1 MNEAS
6 GDSKWTRR
14 QFLAKGCA
22 AALAAV
28 FGLPAASACAPASQP
43 PTQKPIASTPTSSAT
58 WGEAMHYRRLED
70 GRVHCQICFR
80 ECVVAPGQL
89 GFCRNKKNVDGTY
102 YSLVYG
108 LPCALQLDPIE
119 KEPVFH
125 MLPGSRI
132 LGVGT
137 AACNSRCK
145 FCQNW
150 EMSQHTLW
158 ETLNYRATPA
168 DVVERALAL
177 GCDAVSFTY
186 NEPTVFYE
194 YAYDIAVAAR
204 SQGLRVICHTNG
216 TMLAAPLLQLLAQ
229 LDAITVDLKAFT
241 SEFYRRVCTLELE
254 PVLATLK
261 QVAQSG
267 VHLEIV
273 NLVIPTLNDNP
284 DDIRNMCQWI
294 VEHLG
299 TEVPLHFT
307 RFFPAYKLQ
316 HLPATPIETLEKAV
330 AIADQVGLQYVYLG
344 NVPGHK
350 RNSTYCPKCGERL
363 LFRLHF
369 TVLENNLADGKCRFC
384 GYPIAGIWSG

>member
-1 MNEAS
+1 MSEAS
-6 GDSKWTRR
+6 GHSKWTRR
-14 QFLAKGCA
+14 EFLTKGCA
-22 AALAAV
+22 AALATV
-28 FGLPAASACAPASQP
+28 LGLPAASACAPASQP
-43 PTQKPIASTPTSSAT
+43 PTQEPIVPTPTSSA
-58 WGEAMHYRRLED
+58 GLREAMHYQRLED

-80 ECVVAPGQL
+80 ECIVLPGHL

-108 LPCALQLDPIE
+108 LPCALQVDPIE

-150 EMSQHTLW
+150 EMSQSTLW
-158 ETLNYRATPA
+158 QTLNHRATPS
-168 DVVERALAL
+168 DVVQRALAL
-177 GCDAVSFTY
+177 GCNAVSFTY

-204 SQGLRVICHTNG
+204 RQGLRVICHTNG
-216 TMLAAPLLQLLAQ
+216 TMLAAPLLQLLEQ

-241 SEFYRRVCTLELE
+241 SEFYQRVCTLELE
-254 PVLATLK
+254 PVLNTLRR
-261 QVAQSG
+261 VAQSG

-273 NLVIPTLNDNP
+273 NLVIPTLND
-284 DDIRNMCQWI
+284 DLEHIRSMCQWI
-294 VEHLG
+294 AENLG
-299 TEVPLHFT
+299 AEVPLHFT
-307 RFFPAYKLQ
+307 RFFPAYRMQ

-330 AIADQVGLQYVYLG
+330 AIADEAGLQYVYLG

-369 TVLENNLADGKCRFC
+369 TVLENELVDGKCRFC
-384 GYPIAGIWSG
+384 GYPIAGIWGG

>member
-1 MNEAS
+1 MSKAS
-6 GDSKWTRR
+6 EYSRWSRR
-14 QFLAKGCA
+14 KFLTEGCA
-22 AALAAV
+22 AVLATM
-28 FGLPAASACAPASQP
+28 FGVPATSACAPALQT
-43 PTQKPIASTPTSSAT
+43 PTQKSIAPTSTPST
-58 WGEAMHYRRLED
+58 GLREAMHYRRLED
-70 GRVHCQICFR
+70 GRVQCQICFR
-80 ECVVAPGQL
+80 ECIVSPGQL

-177 GCDAVSFTY
+177 SCDAVSFTY

-194 YAYDIAVAAR
+194 YAYDIAAVAK

-216 TMLAAPLLQLLAQ
+216 TMLAMPLLQLLEQ

-241 SEFYRRVCTLELE
+241 SEFYQRVCTLELE

-261 QVAQSG
+261 RIAQSG

-273 NLVIPTLNDNP
+273 NLVIPTLNDNL
-284 DDIRNMCQWI
+284 DDIRCMCQWI
-294 VEHLG
+294 VENLG

-307 RFFPAYKLQ
+307 RFFPAYKMQ
-316 HLPATPIETLEKAV
+316 HLPATPVETLEKTV
-330 AIADQVGLQYVYLG
+330 AIADKAGLQYVYLG

-350 RNSTYCPKCGERL
+350 RNSTFCPKCGERL
-363 LFRLHF
+363 LFRVHF
-369 TVLENNLADGKCRFC
+369 AVLENNLVDGKCRFC
-384 GYPIAGIWSG
+384 GYPIAGVWKG

>member
-28 FGLPAASACAPASQP
+28 FGLPAASACAPALQT
-43 PTQKPIASTPTSSAT
+43 PTQRPFASTPTSSAALR
-58 WGEAMHYRRLED
+58 EAMHYRRLED

-80 ECVVAPGQL
+80 ECVVAPEQL
-89 GFCRNKKNVDGTY
+89 GFCRNRKNVDGTY

-177 GCDAVSFTY
+177 GW
-186 NEPTVFYE
+186 E
-194 YAYDIAVAAR
+194 
-204 SQGLRVICHTNG
+204 
-216 TMLAAPLLQLLAQ
+216 
-229 LDAITVDLKAFT
+229 
-241 SEFYRRVCTLELE
+241 
-254 PVLATLK
+254 
-261 QVAQSG
+261 
-267 VHLEIV
+267 
-273 NLVIPTLNDNP
+273 
-284 DDIRNMCQWI
+284 
-294 VEHLG
+294 
-299 TEVPLHFT
+299 
-307 RFFPAYKLQ
+307 
-316 HLPATPIETLEKAV
+316 
-330 AIADQVGLQYVYLG
+330 
-344 NVPGHK
+344 
-350 RNSTYCPKCGERL
+350 
-363 LFRLHF
+363 
-369 TVLENNLADGKCRFC
+369 
-384 GYPIAGIWSG
+384 